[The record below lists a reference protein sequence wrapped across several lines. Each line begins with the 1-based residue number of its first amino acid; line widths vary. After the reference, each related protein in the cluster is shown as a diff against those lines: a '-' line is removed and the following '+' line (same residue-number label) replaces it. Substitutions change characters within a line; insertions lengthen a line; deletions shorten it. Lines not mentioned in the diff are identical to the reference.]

1 MLTDTGR
8 PRPHR
13 QNPNAQ
19 LYPKNLNH
27 LKAARKAPPNP
38 APVHHKQLPA
48 IFKVTYRTH
57 HEAGREHEEEN

>member
-27 LKAARKAPPNP
+27 LKAARKALLNP
-38 APVHHKQLPA
+38 APAHPK
-48 IFKVTYRTH
+48 R
-57 HEAGREHEEEN
+57 N

>member
-27 LKAARKAPPNP
+27 LKAARKALLNP
-38 APVHHKQLPA
+38 APAHHKQLPFTIRDRPTLLSELA
-48 IFKVTYRTH
+48 LHRH
-57 HEAGREHEEEN
+57 N